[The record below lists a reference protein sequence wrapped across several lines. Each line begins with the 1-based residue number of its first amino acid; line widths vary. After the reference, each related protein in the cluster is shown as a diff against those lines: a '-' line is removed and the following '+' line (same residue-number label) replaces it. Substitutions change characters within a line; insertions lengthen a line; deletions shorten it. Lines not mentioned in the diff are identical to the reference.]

1 MQSGILN
8 PGEVCGGY
16 RVITLIGFGGVAEV
30 YKAVHATTGEIVAL
44 KTLHPFHAGNA
55 YVTEHMLAEAELLS
69 KLNHENV
76 VQVKDVGVDRGML
89 WMAMEF
95 LSGMTL
101 RKLVKRSGA
110 LSIPTA
116 LYYARETADG
126 VAAAHEMQVIHRD
139 LKPENIFIT
148 TENKVKV
155 LDLGAAKFY
164 EWDLKSTVPG
174 TVFGTP
180 LYMSPEHIREQPTD
194 TRSDI
199 YSLGLI
205 LYEMVAG
212 YHPFA
217 NLGKYEICEK
227 QLNVDPPLLSSIRDN
242 CPALLSDLTHR
253 ALAKERAE
261 RPATMNE
268 FAQSV
273 RAILRSVL
281 AGAGELESLP
291 EIREE
296 DGLEAAPASATER
309 RSEELTPTSA
319 GRRDD
324 SRSSSRVT
332 APKGNNPISAR
343 NAGARPVPEAGR
355 ANGHGGRGGAY
366 ESSAIEEARAKVEG
380 ISDEIRKRV
389 AAGGRGSE
397 VPRHIDDNAAVNS
410 SAVDADAE
418 GDCPTLVMTRSDE
431 EMTPAAAVANVVPS
445 APSRRRER
453 TSKEPMIAANGTLR
467 MQSPGA
473 RAEEIAR
480 QRALPNAASSRL
492 YTSRDPARREG
503 AAAPGK
509 LDGSVTAPMGSA
521 SMAAPRDEWNAA
533 FANASGGLSMAGAMP
548 VRLTRAHLLEYT
560 LWAALV
566 AVMLSV
572 VAAFV
577 SAHLREKPAGTA
589 SASFPA
595 DGMAYV
601 EPARRP
607 AEPVVESGRSEGEPF
622 RRTYG

>member
-16 RVITLIGFGGVAEV
+16 RVIALIGFGGVAEV
-30 YKAVHATTGEIVAL
+30 YKAAHATTGEIVAL
-44 KTLHPFHAGNA
+44 KTLHPFYAGNA

-95 LSGMTL
+95 LSGLTL
-101 RKLVKRSGA
+101 RKLVKRPGP
-110 LSIPTA
+110 LSIATA

-148 TENKVKV
+148 TKNTVKV

-180 LYMSPEHIREQPTD
+180 LYMSPEHIREQATD

-217 NLGKYEICEK
+217 KLGKYEICEK
-227 QLNVDPPLLSSIRDN
+227 QLNVDPPPLSSIRDS
-242 CPALLSDLTHR
+242 CPASLSDLVQR
-253 ALAKERAE
+253 ALAKERAG

-268 FAQSV
+268 FARSV

-296 DGLEAAPASATER
+296 EELETPPASAIER
-309 RSEELTPTSA
+309 RSEELALELA
-319 GRRDD
+319 GRRGN
-324 SRSSSRVT
+324 SKSSSPMA
-332 APKGNNPISAR
+332 APENSDPISPS
-343 NAGARPVPEAGR
+343 NAAPRVVAEAGR
-355 ANGHGGRGGAY
+355 ASAHGGRGGAY
-366 ESSAIEEARAKVEG
+366 ESTAVEEARAKVDG

-389 AAGGRGSE
+389 AAAERGSE
-397 VPRHIDDNAAVNS
+397 VSWQSDEKAAVDS
-410 SAVDADAE
+410 SAANSDAE
-418 GDCPTLVMTRSDE
+418 DECPTLVMTTSGE
-431 EMTPAAAVANVVPS
+431 EMTPVPGVANVVPS
-445 APSRRRER
+445 DRRLRGA
-453 TSKEPMIAANGTLR
+453 SKKPMIAANGTLR
-467 MQSPGA
+467 MESPGA

-480 QRALPNAASSRL
+480 RSAPPSGAPLFLHAS
-492 YTSRDPARREG
+492 PREG
-503 AAAPGK
+503 AAAPRVPGGSAMARGASASTAVP
-509 LDGSVTAPMGSA
+509 LDG
-521 SMAAPRDEWNAA
+521 WNEA
-533 FANASGGLSMAGAMP
+533 FANASGGLSIGGAMP
-548 VRLTRAHLLEYT
+548 IGLTRAHLLEYT

-566 AVMLSV
+566 GVMLSIL
-572 VAAFV
+572 VAFA
-577 SAHLREKPAGTA
+577 SARLRGTPAGAANA
-589 SASFPA
+589 SCPA
-595 DGMAYV
+595 VVVAYV

-607 AEPVVESGRSEGEPF
+607 AEPVVESGRSEGEPC
-622 RRTYG
+622 RRIYG